1 MELWSHRKPRL
12 AQRTCLGGNGGLI
25 HFQDIHYVMSN
36 KTERLLMNMKKP
48 MFVRPSSTR
57 ETFNGNSD
65 LSRPSVTRSC
75 FNFRLG
81 LQNQK
86 AQSGRQKYN
95 GKDDRDTCQAWNYN
109 ETRIKLR
116 SMQGHLLASFSTRGL
131 NHFLPIGRGNFS
143 QVQNYVLQK
152 CQQGL
157 QPTIMFWFLTG
168 ENDFLQVSLF
178 STKFKVGET
187 HQGGF
192 LVEFSVLL
200 LQQLDLLLKD
210 LDADVAELQ
219 RRGLLGHIVRVDLGS
234 IQSFITF
241 TAVSKYSRHRSLHW
255 NSITGEEPSYSEVFL
270 RRFDDCLNLN

>member
-1 MELWSHRKPRL
+1 
-12 AQRTCLGGNGGLI
+12 
-25 HFQDIHYVMSN
+25 
-36 KTERLLMNMKKP
+36 
-48 MFVRPSSTR
+48 
-57 ETFNGNSD
+57 
-65 LSRPSVTRSC
+65 
-75 FNFRLG
+75 
-81 LQNQK
+81 
-86 AQSGRQKYN
+86 
-95 GKDDRDTCQAWNYN
+95 
-109 ETRIKLR
+109 
-116 SMQGHLLASFSTRGL
+116 MQGHLLASFSTRGL
-131 NHFLPIGRGNFS
+131 NHFLPIGRGKFS

-241 TAVSKYSRHRSLHW
+241 TAVSKYSRHRSLH
-255 NSITGEEPSYSEVFL
+255 
-270 RRFDDCLNLN
+270 